1 MTTAHTS
8 KPHQN
13 KFSKSIDNNIVPTS
27 APFHWLSLAVKDFV
41 AAPLLSV
48 TYGLMFTIIPALMFY
63 FVDTTDNYLIILPM
77 SVAFALIGPIFSAA
91 LYDVAWEL
99 EKGHKPSF
107 SHSFKS
113 LFRNMTGAWSFAIV
127 LMVVM
132 IAWMRIA
139 AMVHAIY
146 PDAVNPSFEELFSF
160 LSLGTILGTIIL
172 CVVMMISA
180 FTPQIMLERRIDI
193 MTAIATSVRAVNDNM
208 LTMFVWGL
216 IIIAAVFLGFVTFS
230 LGFIIIMPILSYASW
245 HAYIAVIKTKITR
258 KYE

>member
-1 MTTAHTS
+1 
-8 KPHQN
+8 
-13 KFSKSIDNNIVPTS
+13 
-27 APFHWLSLAVKDFV
+27 
-41 AAPLLSV
+41 
-48 TYGLMFTIIPALMFY
+48 
-63 FVDTTDNYLIILPM
+63 
-77 SVAFALIGPIFSAA
+77 
-91 LYDVAWEL
+91 
-99 EKGHKPSF
+99 
-107 SHSFKS
+107 
-113 LFRNMTGAWSFAIV
+113 
-127 LMVVM
+127 
-132 IAWMRIA
+132 
-139 AMVHAIY
+139 MVHAIY

-160 LSLGTILGTIIL
+160 LSLGTILGAIIL

-216 IIIAAVFLGFVTFS
+216 IIIASVFLGFVTFS